1 MSKLVVVNREDET
14 RVPFLRGML
23 TKSLHQAGLE
33 FVNAYNVASDLR
45 DEFEEYGEVSAVEL
59 RERIVE
65 ILEEDYPGAILTRY
79 KKEDITR
86 ENIRVI
92 SGDGSSASFSRAV
105 HVQRLQSCAIDTV
118 QCNAITRQVHSH
130 LVSTKTREI
139 STRDLTGLTYSVIR
153 QRVDQKHADYYLLW
167 RFFLGNSFPLLLLIG
182 GAPGSGKST
191 IATAVANRLE
201 IVRTQST
208 DMLREV
214 MRITIPEKISPALHT
229 STFTAG
235 KALHIPETGANT
247 DDRLLYGFQIQSKM
261 VEVACE
267 AVIHRAFNE
276 NVSMIMEGA
285 HVRPSLLDR
294 IDSREDTVVVP
305 VCLAVLD
312 KKRLKRFIKGRSSEN
327 KQRRAKRYLQN
338 LDEIWHLQT
347 ALLSEADNEDIE
359 ILDNRDITETSL
371 DIIKVIIQTISAR
384 YQGEIESLRNRYA

>member
-1 MSKLVVVNREDET
+1 MSKLVVINREDET

-33 FVNAYNVASDLR
+33 FVNAYNVASDIR
-45 DEFEEYGEVSAVEL
+45 DEFEDYGEVTAAEL

-65 ILEEDYPGAILTRY
+65 ILREDYPDAVLTRY

-92 SGDGSSASFSRAV
+92 GGDGNTDPFSRGV
-105 HVQRLQSCAIDTV
+105 HVERLQSCAIEIA

-167 RFFLGNSFPLLLLIG
+167 RFFLENSYPLLLLIG

-191 IATAVANRLE
+191 IATAVANRLGV
-201 IVRTQST
+201 VRTQST

-229 STFTAG
+229 STFKAG
-235 KALHIPETGANT
+235 KAIDVPEADVNT
-247 DDRLLYGFQIQSKM
+247 DERLLYGFQIQSKM

-267 AVIHRAFNE
+267 AVIQRAFNE
-276 NVSMIMEGA
+276 NVSMIMEGV

-347 ALLSEADNEDIE
+347 VLLSEADNEDIE
-359 ILDNRDITETSL
+359 ILDNHDITETSL
-371 DIIKVIIQTISAR
+371 DIIKVITQTIATR
-384 YQGEIESLRNRYA
+384 YQGEIESLRKRYT

>member
-1 MSKLVVVNREDET
+1 MSKLVVVNAKDET

-33 FVNAYNVASDLR
+33 FIDAYSVASDIR
-45 DEFEEYGEVSAVEL
+45 DEFEDDGEVSTIEL

-65 ILEEDYPGAILTRY
+65 ILKEDYPGAILSRY
-79 KKEDITR
+79 KKEDITK

-92 SGDGSSASFSRAV
+92 SEDGSSDSFSRGV
-105 HVQRLQSCAIDTV
+105 HVQRLQSCAIDITK
-118 QCNAITRQVHSH
+118 CNAITRYIHSH
-130 LVSTKTREI
+130 LVSNKTRKI
-139 STRDLTGLTYSVIR
+139 STQDLTGLTYSAIR

-167 RFFLGNSFPLLLLIG
+167 RFFLQNGYPLLLLIG

-191 IATAVANRLE
+191 IATAVANRLG

-229 STFTAG
+229 STFKAG
-235 KALHIPETGANT
+235 KVIHIPEAGANT
-247 DDRLLYGFQIQSKM
+247 DDHLLYGFQIQSEM

-267 AVIHRAFNE
+267 AVIQRAFNE
-276 NVSMIMEGA
+276 NVSMIMEGV
-285 HVRPSLLDR
+285 HVRPSLLAR
-294 IDSREDTVVVP
+294 IDCGENMLVVP

-312 KKRLKRFIKGRSSEN
+312 KNRLERFIKGRSSEN

-338 LDEIWHLQT
+338 LDKIWHLQT
-347 ALLSEADNEDIE
+347 VLLSEADNEDIE
-359 ILDNRDITETSL
+359 ILDNHDIAETSL
-371 DIIKVIIQTISAR
+371 DIIKVIIQTISTR
-384 YQGEIESLRNRYA
+384 YQEEIKSLREQYT